1 MTEAD
6 RAALEAALAAPGV
19 PSPPPAEW
27 LMRVAYAALEFCQDW
42 KKGDFSLSTLAAL
55 DAQSIVAALETPM
68 DPSTRDAYAIRRAAL
83 MDAVAECH
91 IGPSYEWSDETKS
104 GYIAAADDC
113 QRRIRRLADKEP
125 AAAPGDLA
133 TIRRAVLEEAA
144 RVAELAPHR
153 RGGMIC
159 GCSEG
164 LADWTAAAIRALAEK
179 EPDA

>member
-6 RAALEAALAAPGV
+6 RAALEAALAAPV
-19 PSPPPAEW
+19 CPPPPPPEW
-27 LMRVAYAALEFCQDW
+27 LMRVAYAAREFCEDW

-113 QRRIRRLADKEP
+113 QRRIRALADNEP
-125 AAAPGDLA
+125 TND
-133 TIRRAVLEEAA
+133 R
-144 RVAELAPHR
+144 
-153 RGGMIC
+153 
-159 GCSEG
+159 
-164 LADWTAAAIRALAEK
+164 
-179 EPDA
+179 